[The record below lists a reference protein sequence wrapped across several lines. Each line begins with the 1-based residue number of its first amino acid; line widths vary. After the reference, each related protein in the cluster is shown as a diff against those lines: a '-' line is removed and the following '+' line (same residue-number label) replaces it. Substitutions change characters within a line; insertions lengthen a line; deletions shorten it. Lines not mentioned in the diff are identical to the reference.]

1 MTLRKPVQP
10 TGEVHPA
17 ANVFPMIEGDELEAL
32 VESVRDHGLAEP
44 IWLDA
49 DGVLLD
55 GRNRLAACKQAAVAP
70 TFRVYDGDD
79 LVDFIVRL
87 NIHRRHLSVGQKNAA
102 GAELEPIYAAEATRG
117 RPSKQEE
124 NGADLPHF
132 PEKPA
137 KKVRAPRARDKAA
150 DAVGASPRGV
160 QQYKRLSDNAP
171 DLATA
176 VKANKI
182 STDLGEKLLKL
193 RQRYPDYAEPFIEQ
207 IVSGDSK
214 MDLKTATSECRK
226 AKAKADYLA
235 RQAEWDAKA
244 NKSGDTWEMRHGDFR
259 KMLADLEPGS
269 VDAIIT
275 DPPYPDEFLDLWA
288 DLADIA
294 AKILRPGAPLIA
306 WSGQYRLQQVLNH
319 LCGPL
324 TYQWTICLDLPGSN
338 GRFRGPNFIQTW
350 KPIIVATN
358 GTWGPH
364 DWFRDRVTSP
374 HKDQD
379 VYEWQQNPEPAAD
392 LIERYVPE
400 GGLIVDPFTGV
411 GSFGAAAMATG
422 RRFLGVEID
431 EGRYAESRQRLTGA
445 AE

>member
-17 ANVFPMIEGDELEAL
+17 ANVFPMIDGEEFDAL
-32 VESVRDHGLAEP
+32 VESIRGHGLAEP

-55 GRNRLAACKQAAVAP
+55 GRNRLAACAKADVAP
-70 TFRVYDGDD
+70 TYRVYDGADV
-79 LVDFIVRL
+79 VDFIVRL
-87 NIHRRHLSVGQKNAA
+87 NVHRRHLTTGQKAMAA
-102 GAELEPIYAAEATRG
+102 TDLLPIYEAESAKNVGG
-117 RPSKQEE
+117 RPSKQQKPR
-124 NGADLPHF
+124 ADR
-132 PEKPA
+132 PEVSEP
-137 KKVRAPRARDKAA
+137 APRARDRAAAALGTSGKAVA
-150 DAVGASPRGV
+150 RA
-160 QQYKRLSDNAP
+160 KRVSKDAP
-171 DLATA
+171 DLADKVRAGTVTLDA
-176 VKANKI
+176 AERLVKIA
-182 STDLGEKLLKL
+182 EKLGDDAAPIITEYLES
-193 RQRYPDYAEPFIEQ
+193 QRPSIEKAEKA
-207 IVSGDSK
+207 GR
-214 MDLKTATSECRK
+214 A
-226 AKAKADYLA
+226 AKAKRDYLT
-235 RQAEWDAKA
+235 RQAAWDSEA
-244 NKSGDTWEMRHGDFR
+244 NTAGDLWEMRHGDFR
-259 KMLADLEPGS
+259 QVLADIEPGT

-275 DPPYPDEFLDLWA
+275 DPPYPDEFLPLWA
-288 DLADIA
+288 DLADLA
-294 AKILRPGAPLIA
+294 AKLLRPGAPLIA